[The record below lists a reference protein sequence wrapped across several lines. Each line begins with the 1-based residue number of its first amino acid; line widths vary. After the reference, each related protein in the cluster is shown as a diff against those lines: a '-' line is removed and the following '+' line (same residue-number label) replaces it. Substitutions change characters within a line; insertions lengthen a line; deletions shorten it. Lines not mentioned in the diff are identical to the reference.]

1 MGGFAPRAS
10 TVRGFP
16 KMLYDAF
23 LSLGY
28 KGHAPIY
35 HCQLSMAH
43 GMEVCEASMTIP
55 IDPLEPWSR
64 SIVASKTNTVIEMM
78 AHATL
83 TYLSERCLTAI
94 AAPPNALLPIWDQE
108 NPVWRQR
115 LEATS
120 YRGGPHFNAKTTLFA
135 KYSQYL
141 FNLQQ
146 STADIGVQQST
157 LLTAYEECATAT
169 SAEMEELRLENAVLH
184 SSALSPSEQD
194 HEL

>member
-1 MGGFAPRAS
+1 
-10 TVRGFP
+10 
-16 KMLYDAF
+16 MLYDAF

-35 HCQLSMAH
+35 HCQLSM
-43 GMEVCEASMTIP
+43 
-55 IDPLEPWSR
+55 DPLEPWSR

-115 LEATS
+115 FEATS

-157 LLTAYEECATAT
+157 LLTAYEERATAT
-169 SAEMEELRLENAVLH
+169 SAEMEKLRLENAVLH